1 MGDNPLAEGLSPI
14 QITSKNVLI
23 FKVKS
28 VRSSD
33 LKKGG
38 VFFLGKIQRR
48 RVSALARVLARV
60 RARVCVFHEQCMFE
74 SIFSRIAYIYNQE
87 NILIMTTES
96 RYGKSCLI

>member
-38 VFFLGKIQRR
+38 GFFLGKIQRR
-48 RVSALARVLARV
+48 RVSALARV